1 MTIWSIE
8 PRAPI
13 ILRDG
18 RPFGLN
24 PGARAESLDFPFP
37 STIAGAARTRYWRQ
51 QGKSFDLNLFGEA
64 EAKTLNQ
71 LALRGPL
78 LMELGTQE
86 RLPWLVPAPNDALL
100 FPMEDQQDHKHARL
114 RKLNPV
120 PNADQALLD
129 WQYLEQGWQ
138 TVTMLNPLKIKPL
151 SRPPRYWHWASFEQ
165 WLVAPADNDQID
177 LPALGHAGPE
187 NESRVHVG
195 IRPDTQTSEEGRLFQ
210 TTGLE
215 FQRRQEDELFS
226 LALAVD
232 ITGEMNEGLST
243 LGGEQRLVRWRK
255 QNEQLPQCPKA
266 VRAAI
271 HQQNCCR
278 LILLTPAFFRQGAM
292 PQDLLTEVEGLE
304 ITVEG
309 AVIQRPQ
316 TVSGWDYRR
325 TNQNPS
331 GRAKPT
337 RRLVPPGAVYFLH
350 FVGSADLIDTWID
363 KVWMQNISDRVER
376 QEDPTRH
383 LHQDRLDGF
392 GLAVVGTWL

>member
-37 STIAGAARTRYWRQ
+37 STIAGAARSRHWRQ
-51 QGKSFDLNLFGEA
+51 QGNSFDPNSFGEA
-64 EAKTLNQ
+64 EAKILNQ

-78 LMELGTQE
+78 LMEFGTQE
-86 RLPWLVPAPNDALL
+86 SAPWLVPAPNDALL
-100 FPMEDQQDHKHARL
+100 FPMEDPQDTDHARL
-114 RKLNPV
+114 RKLSPI
-120 PNADQALLD
+120 PNADQALSD
-129 WQYLEQGWQ
+129 AEYLKQGWEA
-138 TVTMLNPLKIKPL
+138 VTMLNPLKIKPL
-151 SRPPRYWHWASFEQ
+151 NHSPRYWHWANFEQ
-165 WLVAPADNDQID
+165 WLVAPTENDHLD
-177 LPALGHAGPE
+177 LPKLGHAGPE
-187 NESRVHVG
+187 KESRVHVG

-215 FQRRQEDELFS
+215 FQRRQKNELFS
-226 LALAVD
+226 FALAID
-232 ITGEMNEGLST
+232 IAGEVNEGLGT

-255 QNEQLPQCPKA
+255 QNQQLPACPNEIR
-266 VRAAI
+266 VAI
-271 HQQNCCR
+271 HQQNRCR

-292 PQDLLTEVEGLE
+292 PSDLLTEVAELE
-304 ITVEG
+304 IKVEG
-309 AVIQRPQ
+309 AIVQRPQ
-316 TVSGWDYRR
+316 TVSGWDHRR
-325 TNQNPS
+325 STQNLA

-337 RRLVPPGAVYFLH
+337 RRLAPAGTVYFLRLA
-350 FVGSADLIDTWID
+350 GSPDLIDTWID
-363 KVWMQNISDRVER
+363 KVWMQTISDRVER

-383 LHQDRLDGF
+383 LNQDRLDGF